1 MIKKCL
7 YPVAGYGTRFLPA
20 TKSMPKEM
28 LPIVDK
34 PLIQYAAEEA
44 MEAGMT
50 ENAFVTGRG
59 KHAIP
64 NHFDISYELENEI
77 SGTGKEEK
85 LTDIRRL
92 IDNCSFTYTRQKQM
106 KGLGHAVLT
115 GENMIGDQPFGVI
128 LADDLCLPEEGG
140 QGIMSQM
147 VDLYK
152 QFRCSIVAIEE
163 VPMENISSYGVIDG
177 EMINENIFR
186 VKNMV
191 EKPSQDKAP
200 SNLAVIGRYI
210 LTPDIFDILRHTK
223 PGANDEV
230 QLTDA
235 IMTQAQNGCVMAYK
249 FKGRRFDC
257 GSVEGF
263 VEATN
268 YCYENIYKKKQL

>member
-20 TKSMPKEM
+20 TKSIPKEM

-34 PLIQYAAEEA
+34 PLIHYAVEEA
-44 MEAGMT
+44 MSAGMT
-50 ENAFVTGRG
+50 DNGFVTGRG
-59 KHAIP
+59 KYSISD
-64 NHFDISYELENEI
+64 HFDISYELEKEI

-85 LTDIRRL
+85 LVDIRTL
-92 IDNCSFTYTRQKQM
+92 LDKCTFTFTRQKQM

-115 GENMIGDQPFGVI
+115 GERMVGDQPFGVI
-128 LADDLCLPEEGG
+128 LADDLCIADDGG
-140 QGIMSQM
+140 DSVMAQM
-147 VDLYK
+147 VELYK
-152 QFRCSIVAIEE
+152 QFRCSIIAIEE
-163 VPMENISSYGVIDG
+163 VPKENISAYGVIDG
-177 EMINENIFR
+177 EMINENIYR
-186 VKNMV
+186 VKDMV
-191 EKPSQDKAP
+191 EKPPADKAP

-210 LTPDIFDILRHTK
+210 LTPDIFDILRDTP
-223 PGANDEV
+223 PGANGEI

-235 IMTQAQNGCVMAYK
+235 IMTQAKHSCVMAYK

-268 YCYENIYKKKQL
+268 YCFENIYKKK

>member
-20 TKSMPKEM
+20 TKSIPKEM

-34 PLIQYAAEEA
+34 PLIHYAVEEA
-44 MEAGMT
+44 MSAGMID
-50 ENAFVTGRG
+50 NAFVTGRG
-59 KHAIP
+59 KYSISD
-64 NHFDISYELENEI
+64 HFDISYELESEI

-85 LTDIRRL
+85 LIDIRTL
-92 IDNCSFTYTRQKQM
+92 LDKCTFTFTRQKQM

-115 GENMIGDQPFGVI
+115 GERMIGDQPFGVI
-128 LADDLCLPEEGG
+128 LADDLCIAEDGG
-140 QGIMSQM
+140 DSVMAQM

-163 VPMENISSYGVIDG
+163 VPMENISAYGVIDG

-186 VKNMV
+186 VKDMV
-191 EKPSQDKAP
+191 EKPAVDKAP

-210 LTPDIFDILRHTK
+210 LTPDIFDILRDTP
-223 PGANDEV
+223 PGANGEI

-235 IMTQAQNGCVMAYK
+235 IMTQAKHSCVMAYK

-268 YCYENIYKKKQL
+268 YCFENIYRKK

>member
-128 LADDLCLPEEGG
+128 LADDLCLPDEDG

-210 LTPDIFDILRHTK
+210 LTPDIFDILRNTK

>member
-20 TKSMPKEM
+20 TKSIPKEM

-34 PLIQYAAEEA
+34 PLIHYAVEEA
-44 MEAGMT
+44 LDAGMVD
-50 ENAFVTGRG
+50 NAFVTGRG
-59 KHAIP
+59 KYSISD
-64 NHFDISYELENEI
+64 HFDISYELEKEI

-85 LTDIRRL
+85 LIDIRKL
-92 IDNCSFTYTRQKQM
+92 LDKCTFTFTRQKQM

-115 GENMIGDQPFGVI
+115 GERMIGDQPFGVI
-128 LADDLCLPEEGG
+128 LADDLCITEPGEDSV
-140 QGIMSQM
+140 MAQM
-147 VDLYK
+147 VELYK

-163 VPMENISSYGVIDG
+163 VPKENISSYGVIDG
-177 EMINENIFR
+177 ETINDNIYR
-186 VKNMV
+186 VNDMV
-191 EKPSQDKAP
+191 EKPPADKAP

-210 LTPDIFDILRHTK
+210 LTPDIFDILRDTP
-223 PGANDEV
+223 PGANGEI

-235 IMTQAQNGCVMAYK
+235 IKQQAKNGCVMAYK

-268 YCYENIYKKKQL
+268 YCFENIFKKK

>member
-223 PGANDEV
+223 PGANDEI

-268 YCYENIYKKKQL
+268 YCFENIYKKK